1 MAQPNREETNMTNPT
16 QPRTLAAIARDIAR
30 CPKYTPCR
38 WCAEPYR
45 SAMATL
51 DSLADSYGAVG
62 ARSIVLYLLSNL
74 AQWRGDTARRIK
86 AELKAMLKVKR

>member
-1 MAQPNREETNMTNPT
+1 MTNPT
-16 QPRTLAAIARDIAR
+16 QPRTLATIAREIASD
-30 CPKYTPCR
+30 PAYNACR

-51 DSLADSYGAVG
+51 DSLADNYGADD
-62 ARSIVLYLLSNL
+62 ARSIVVYLLSNL

-86 AELKAMLKVKR
+86 AELKAMLKVRK

>member
-1 MAQPNREETNMTNPT
+1 MSNPT
-16 QPRTLAAIARDIAR
+16 QHRTLSTIAREIASD
-30 CPKYTPCR
+30 PAYAPCR

-51 DSLADSYGAVG
+51 DSLADSYGADD
-62 ARSIVLYLLSNL
+62 ARSIVVYLLSNL

-86 AELKAMLKVKR
+86 AELKEMLKVKR